1 MIDAIIIDDEEDGRK
16 AVAMAVARYAPDINI
31 VAICETPSEGID
43 AVRRYQPQLLFLDI
57 QMPEMSG
64 FEVLSNLK
72 PIRFEV
78 IFVSAYD
85 KHALKAIKFS
95 ALDYLLK
102 PIDPEELITAIE
114 KLRKKLTQK
123 PDEKAYLSFLHNMQF
138 QNQGMRRIAVPGIHD
153 IRFYEVDDIVFLR
166 ADGSY
171 TEIYFVNGKREVA
184 GKPLKD
190 FDSLLSL
197 SGFSR
202 IHHSHLI
209 NLNHVIKYIK
219 GEGGSVV
226 LTGNHTLDISRRKK
240 EEFLRLMNLR

>member
-1 MIDAIIIDDEEDGRK
+1 MISAIIIDDEEDGRK
-16 AVAMAVARYAPDINI
+16 AVAMAVAKYIPDINI
-31 VAICETPSEGID
+31 VAICGTASEGID
-43 AVRRYQPQLLFLDI
+43 AVKRYQPQLLFLDI
-57 QMPEMSG
+57 HMPEMSG
-64 FEVLSNLK
+64 FEILSNLK

-85 KHALKAIKFS
+85 RHALKAIKFS

-102 PIDPEELITAIE
+102 PIDPEELIAAIE
-114 KLRKKLTQK
+114 KLRKKLTHQ
-123 PDEKAYLSFLHNMQF
+123 PDEMAYLSILHNMQF
-138 QNQGMRRIAVPGIHD
+138 QNQGIRRIAVPGIHD
-153 IRFYEVDDIVFLR
+153 IRFYEADDIVFLK

-171 TEIYFVNGKREVA
+171 TEIYFVNGKKEVIS
-184 GKPLKD
+184 KPLKD
-190 FDSLLSL
+190 FDSLLGL

-240 EEFLRLMNLR
+240 EEFLRLMNLK